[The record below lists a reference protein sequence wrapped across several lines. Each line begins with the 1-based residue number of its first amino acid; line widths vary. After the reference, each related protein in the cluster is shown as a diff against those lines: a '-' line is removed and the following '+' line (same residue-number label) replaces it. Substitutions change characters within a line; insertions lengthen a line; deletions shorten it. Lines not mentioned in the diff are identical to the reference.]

1 MRSIDCSPVKK
12 VQKDR
17 KVGYGKRKFKEA
29 KDQLASSFSDVIP
42 GLDNLTICND
52 CDVLMRQVKEK
63 LDKCHTREE
72 RIQLLTLIP
81 EHWSRERAVSFFNV
95 TEYMVRTARN
105 VKKEKGILGIPDS
118 IHRHG
123 LSDEL
128 LARVKSFYEEDQ
140 ISQMCA
146 GKKDFVNIKSSHGT
160 KKHHQKRL
168 IFCNIR
174 EVYLQYKSTFL
185 DDKLGFSKFAELRP
199 KWYRTVGQSGS
210 HNVCICTYH
219 QNVKLMLLSIQH

>member
-1 MRSIDCSPVKK
+1 M
-12 VQKDR
+12 
-17 KVGYGKRKFKEA
+17 
-29 KDQLASSFSDVIP
+29 SSEIK
-42 GLDNLTICND
+42 T
-52 CDVLMRQVKEK
+52 
-63 LDKCHTREE
+63 CHTREE

-140 ISQMCA
+140 ISHMCA
-146 GKKDFVNIKSSHGT
+146 EKKDFVIIK
-160 KKHHQKRL
+160 
-168 IFCNIR
+168 
-174 EVYLQYKSTFL
+174 
-185 DDKLGFSKFAELRP
+185 KL
-199 KWYRTVGQSGS
+199 
-210 HNVCICTYH
+210 
-219 QNVKLMLLSIQH
+219 